1 MVLLKHGKRERNHEA
16 AKPSHPHLVSP
27 GRRTAPP
34 HGFPNLTA
42 AHYFMNRESI
52 EITSSKYK
60 LERVETVETIEVLAS
75 SGTWTKKNDEIVEKN
90 RISV

>member
-1 MVLLKHGKRERNHEA
+1 MAREKEITKRQSRVILTWYPQA
-16 AKPSHPHLVSP
+16 D
-27 GRRTAPP
+27 GRHHRM
-34 HGFPNLTA
+34 GFPNLTA